1 MPRLGIVA
9 QNAHF
14 ARLGG
19 LRRDGRIDHLVE
31 GTVELVDHLVPGDVA
46 LGDAVELLLYAGR
59 EVVVDDR
66 AELLLQVIVDHHAD
80 VGRRKSVF
88 LFAVVFREGLR
99 GDLFARERQLCVV
112 ALLPVPVLFDDV
124 AAVDDR
130 GDRRGVG
137 RRTADAQLFE
147 ALDQRGFVVAC
158 RRLCEVLILFK
169 LLALYRHIFFKRR
182 ELCGFF
188 FLCILALNIKSSK
201 AFKINIVSRR
211 LENVFFSRNF
221 SLCGFLNTIRHL

>member
-80 VGRRKSVF
+80 VGRRE
-88 LFAVVFREGLR
+88 AVLLLAVAFR
-99 GDLFARERQLCVV
+99 V
-112 ALLPVPVLFDDV
+112 
-124 AAVDDR
+124 
-130 GDRRGVG
+130 
-137 RRTADAQLFE
+137 FE
-147 ALDQRGFVVAC
+147 A
-158 RRLCEVLILFK
+158 
-169 LLALYRHIFFKRR
+169 IF
-182 ELCGFF
+182 
-188 FLCILALNIKSSK
+188 SP
-201 AFKINIVSRR
+201 VS
-211 LENVFFSRNF
+211 VS
-221 SLCGFLNTIRHL
+221 CA